1 MERLFIYQLFINQY
15 MNKYLSLL
23 LTFQVNL
30 KFALLREDIKYK
42 LH

>member
-23 LTFQVNL
+23 LTFQVNS
-30 KFALLREDIKYK
+30 KFTLLREDIKYK